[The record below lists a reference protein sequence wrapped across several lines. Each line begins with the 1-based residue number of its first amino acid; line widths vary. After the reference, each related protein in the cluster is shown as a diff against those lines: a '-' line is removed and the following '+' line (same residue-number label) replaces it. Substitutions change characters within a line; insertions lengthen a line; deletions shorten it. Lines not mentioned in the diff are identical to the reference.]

1 MLEHSYARV
10 HVGSER
16 PRRHLGI
23 LVWYFDMLLDLCVWV
38 QVGTLTHS
46 LTHHTL
52 HITVEC
58 RQAYATPPNKWEGGI
73 G

>member
-1 MLEHSYARV
+1 MYVCMLVVRDLLVFWY
-10 HVGSER
+10 
-16 PRRHLGI
+16 GI
-23 LVWYFDMLLDLCVWV
+23 LICCWTYVFGCKWV
-38 QVGTLTHS
+38 HSLTHS